1 MMKKVLLLGS
11 EKDLGEGLSQRMS
24 VRGYSIKETQNF
36 FKALQMVK
44 SNEPDFVLCTGKIQK
59 DSEGNYYLDL

>member
-1 MMKKVLLLGS
+1 MKKVLLLGR
-11 EKDLGEGLSQRMS
+11 EKDLGDGFSRRMNI
-24 VRGYSIKETQNF
+24 RGYSIRETQNLM
-36 FKALQMVK
+36 KALRIVK